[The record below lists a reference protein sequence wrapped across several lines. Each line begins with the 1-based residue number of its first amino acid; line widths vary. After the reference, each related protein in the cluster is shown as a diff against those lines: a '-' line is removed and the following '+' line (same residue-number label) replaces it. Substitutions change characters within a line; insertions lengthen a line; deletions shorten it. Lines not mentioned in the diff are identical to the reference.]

1 MNKLKDI
8 FYDKNDILVA
18 LIILAIAAVV
28 IFWRV
33 DVIMAYPET
42 LVASVSDDSGS
53 GSGTEG
59 GNTSVDSTSGSAV
72 GTGEGGSGAGAGTG
86 DSEVK
91 ICAVYINYGETLD
104 VVAQNCV
111 TAGLIS
117 SPDELINV
125 VNAMGVGGSIQS
137 GQHHIPSNVTPE
149 ELVNYLL
156 QPGL

>member
-18 LIILAIAAVV
+18 LIILAVAAIV

-33 DVIMAYPET
+33 DTIMAYPET
-42 LVASVSDDSGS
+42 LVAEAANKYSNDNTNTEDPSTVTTGGAVDGNVSD
-53 GSGTEG
+53 GTID
-59 GNTSVDSTSGSAV
+59 GNS
-72 GTGEGGSGAGAGTG
+72 
-86 DSEVK
+86 SEVK
-91 ICAVYINYGETLD
+91 ICAVYINYGESLD

-111 TAGLIS
+111 AAGLIS
-117 SPDELINV
+117 SADEFISV
-125 VNAMGVGGSIQS
+125 VNTMGVGGSIQS

-149 ELVNYLL
+149 ELVQYLL

>member
-18 LIILAIAAVV
+18 LIIIAIAALV
-28 IFWRV
+28 ILWRV
-33 DVIMAYPET
+33 DVLMAYPET
-42 LVASVSDDSGS
+42 LVASSADDGAGGGQSDI
-53 GSGTEG
+53 T
-59 GNTSVDSTSGSAV
+59 TGSAV
-72 GTGEGGSGAGAGTG
+72 GTGENNPPDDGNGGAAG
-86 DSEVK
+86 DSEVT

-111 TAGLIS
+111 AAGLIS
-117 SPDELINV
+117 SADEFISV

>member
-18 LIILAIAAVV
+18 LIILAVAAVV
-28 IFWRV
+28 ILWRV

-42 LVASVSDDSGS
+42 LVASASNSGGSD
-53 GSGTEG
+53 TPPV
-59 GNTSVDSTSGSAV
+59 TTTGSAV
-72 GTGEGGSGAGAGTG
+72 DPNASGTAIDGSGAGAG

-91 ICAVYINYGETLD
+91 ICAVYINYGESLD

-111 TAGLIS
+111 AAGLIS
-117 SPDELINV
+117 STDEFISV
-125 VNAMGVGGSIQS
+125 VNTMGVGGSIQS